1 MKRDLKDCTF
11 IIPIRIESS
20 DRMRNVITILC
31 YLNSN
36 FDTNIIVKEVDKE
49 SIFDKSGL
57 DQVKEYCG
65 DISSINYIFE
75 QSDDPI
81 FLREKILYS
90 MKI

>member
-11 IIPIRIESS
+11 IIPIRIEST

-49 SIFDKSGL
+49 SIFDKTG
-57 DQVKEYCG
+57 
-65 DISSINYIFE
+65 
-75 QSDDPI
+75 
-81 FLREKILYS
+81 
-90 MKI
+90 